1 MQLSKT
7 TGATAM
13 SLISRYD
20 SRCDRSAKDPVSRLK
35 LRRTRA
41 EDGQEFEL
49 SEVVDKLALR
59 EERGQ
64 QEGWKPERTGEIYST
79 I

>member
-1 MQLSKT
+1 M
-7 TGATAM
+7 
-13 SLISRYD
+13 
-20 SRCDRSAKDPVSRLK
+20 SRLE

-59 EERGQ
+59 GERGQ

-79 I
+79 ISTLGTIGTTLVKINPE